1 LIVITSSFGLTATER
16 VLPKLALDFTT
27 ATLDPRVTFT
37 RSGNTATYTNS
48 SGVITAIN
56 ADLPRFDYNPT
67 TLICQGLLI
76 EETRTNILLN
86 SLINGTILSTQIV
99 TTSATAYTLS
109 FYGTGSI
116 VLTGTHSATVAGTG
130 VYPSRKTYTF
140 TPTAGAL
147 TCTITGSVQYAQ
159 LETGSFATSF
169 IPTSVASVTRN
180 ADVATMTGTNFSS
193 WYNQTQGTFSAQAIV
208 PQLGRAGRI
217 LGVDS
222 GSTTNLI
229 SMGPGAT
236 NQCSIDSIVGGVYNG
251 GIYPV
256 SYITAN
262 TSFKLC
268 ASYSNATTEAA
279 ALNATIG
286 GGSFSVGT
294 TMTEMYIGCQTG
306 PSTFL
311 NGCVSKINFWPQK
324 LTNNEVQAFSK

>member
-1 LIVITSSFGLTATER
+1 MITPSFGLTATER

-76 EETRTNILLN
+76 EEARTNIVLN

-99 TTSATAYTLS
+99 TTSAIAYTLS

-116 VLTGTHSATVAGTG
+116 VLTGTHSATVTGTG

-147 TCTITGSVQYAQ
+147 TLTVSGTVQYAQ
-159 LETGSFATSF
+159 LEAGSFATSF
-169 IPTSVASVTRN
+169 IPTLVAPVTRN
-180 ADVATMTGTNFSS
+180 ADVATMTGTNFSD
-193 WYNQTQGTFSAQAIV
+193 WYNASEGSWSAQVASYNATGYREIIV
-208 PQLGRAGRI
+208 PYLAATPGIRYI
-217 LGVDS
+217 LEGNGSKVGWSGYNGTSWVFDIVNQDYLLSGTTTVCSYKINKFQYSSNGAATTSTSSGTPWVVDS
-222 GSTTNLI
+222 LRIGS
-229 SMGPGAT
+229 
-236 NQCSIDSIVGGVYNG
+236 
-251 GIYPV
+251 
-256 SYITAN
+256 N
-262 TSFKLC
+262 TSTAYL
-268 ASYSNATTEAA
+268 
-279 ALNATIG
+279 
-286 GGSFSVGT
+286 
-294 TMTEMYIGCQTG
+294 
-306 PSTFL
+306 L
-311 NGCVSKINFWPQK
+311 NGWIKKLYYWPQA